1 MLRLSLWSVV
11 TNLSQEES
19 FYLSKERG
27 HVSLGLGPGHSF
39 SGGLGKYEIRK
50 YGRPEK
56 VGNTEIR
63 KHGRPGKVGNT
74 EYRKMPYF
82 GSQK

>member
-27 HVSLGLGPGHSF
+27 HVSLGHDPPQHHPARAL
-39 SGGLGKYEIRK
+39 
-50 YGRPEK
+50 
-56 VGNTEIR
+56 
-63 KHGRPGKVGNT
+63 
-74 EYRKMPYF
+74 
-82 GSQK
+82 SQCAERGCR